1 MLLLISAVKNETLPC
16 LTEWLYQLKSM
27 PLKILKTAKNLTLC
41 KKFPLIRVS
50 FRIGIKAE
58 AGTVKIVNL

>member
-1 MLLLISAVKNETLPC
+1 MSDIVTREIEIDARE
-16 LTEWLYQLKSM
+16 
-27 PLKILKTAKNLTLC
+27 ILKTAKNLTLC